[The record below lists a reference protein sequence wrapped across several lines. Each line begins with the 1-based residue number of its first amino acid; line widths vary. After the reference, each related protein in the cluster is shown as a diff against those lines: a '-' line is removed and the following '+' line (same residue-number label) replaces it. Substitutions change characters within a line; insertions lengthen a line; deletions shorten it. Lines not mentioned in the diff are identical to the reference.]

1 MKTKMKLY
9 FDKVSMHHE
18 GSCSGA
24 ECDYEIEDESKTIIV
39 DIPPEF
45 LGKYDEEGE
54 IPVTDK
60 IRLKYMYEMSEERD
74 NNYKGGLSGF
84 CEKPVTDDQRILFMI
99 ENWVCNEN
107 TYILTKIEIVD

>member
-1 MKTKMKLY
+1 MKTRMKLY
-9 FDKVSMHHE
+9 FDKVSMYHE
-18 GSCSGA
+18 GFCSGA
-24 ECDYEIEDESKTIIV
+24 ECDYEIEDESKIMIV

-45 LGKYDEEGE
+45 LGKYDDEGE
-54 IPVTDK
+54 IPVMDK

-74 NNYKGGLSGF
+74 NNYKGCLSGF
-84 CEKPVTDDQRILFMI
+84 CEKPVTDDQRILFII